1 MTHHHLPSC
10 PNDHQTTV
18 IEPRA
23 MGSMKQKSLFAFIL
37 TLALWANNAYAYEVW
52 LGTHKWEGAAAD
64 NLDEWDQA
72 IDKIDGIN
80 YVLLD
85 ARPARP
91 AGDGANTS
99 DWNTM
104 IGRIDQS
111 VPGMAEIA
119 RSQYLPAKNVSLASR
134 MQNEFATVENRGGV
148 IDIIML
154 YDEERDGTVYEFTLE
169 DVQAVRDWLDNNG
182 ESHVTLCFNLRN
194 NDQERLGLAQQPI
207 IDSVLI
213 EASATRWVEN
223 RFNLHTL
230 LQSLRTH
237 PSTRD
242 KDIHFQIPRSESPGS
257 AGQRNGFPTSPIN
270 QYIETRRALQ
280 VIRNLAGD
288 EFMRSDQAIFVVCN
302 YGDTYPT
309 YPETNASG
317 TNYVDSKSGLALSLI
332 EQRSLF
338 EGRTRAP
345 TSADAESTTRLFAP
359 TVSGIEDQILS
370 AGAST
375 GGLAFTVA
383 DDATAASALTV
394 TGTSS
399 NITLVPNA
407 NIVLGGSG
415 ANRTVTV
422 TPAAG
427 QSGSADIELWVS
439 DGTLATPIRFTV
451 TVLPPGVVAGT
462 LFSNA
467 ADCSITE
474 APAIERLT
482 SPTVD
487 LGARGSSPWVE
498 RCTVYVFQLP
508 NLGMVANPFTEASF
522 TFNYV
527 EKTGTLRGND
537 LYGLGRRTAPT
548 VLTTDFYSQSPT
560 ADPTDAT
567 RLQQTILSN
576 STPTG
581 PVSTSAGGNANLV
594 NYLNAQYAG
603 GAGAGQYVFL
613 RINTRDTKSGVS
625 SATLTMSEGGAAG
638 PPDTRPRLTY
648 QAMGDSPPVLSG
660 IDDQTIDADS
670 STGPLAFTVSDDSTP
685 VDSITLTKDSSNTG
699 LVPVSHIVFGGGGAN
714 RTVTVT
720 PVAGQG
726 GSAVISIIADDGSLT
741 TTRTFTLTVR
751 PPGTV
756 TGSIFSDVADSA
768 PRQVDGQAPSILTS
782 TAMDANLYA
791 GRGGSGSTV
800 DRCVV
805 FPFLLPSLGTIQ
817 NPFTEALLTFNL
829 ESNTFSPADCNLDL
843 YGLGSRPSATVLASD
858 YYSETN
864 TPDPT
869 PGVTKLQ
876 EEICMPGTSP
886 SLVTS
891 GSTGNTALLAY
902 LNTQYAGGANAGKF
916 VFLRLSKDAIT
927 DTAARRYTVTSA
939 DGAAVANGGSPD
951 LAIWPQITFT
961 ATAGNDAPTISNIT
975 DRSIAVNTGTGAL
988 PFTIG
993 DAQTA
998 PGSLVLSKA
1007 SSNPVL
1013 VPTANIVLGG
1023 TGENR
1028 TVTVTPVANRIGSVV
1043 ITLTISDGELTAD
1056 ETFLVTV
1063 TGDAQESWRFTH
1075 FNSTANS
1082 GVGADEFDVNFD
1094 GESNLLEFATGQN
1107 PHAATRAVK
1116 PLEMGGANLV
1126 FRYTR
1131 STAALADGVT
1141 FTAQWSD
1148 TLAPNSWSSL
1158 GVTDVLDT
1166 ANPGTPEVENRIAT
1180 LPTGTDGKRFVRL
1193 GVSRP

>member
-1 MTHHHLPSC
+1 
-10 PNDHQTTV
+10 
-18 IEPRA
+18 
-23 MGSMKQKSLFAFIL
+23 MKQGPLFAFIL
-37 TLALWANNAYAYEVW
+37 ALALWANHACAYEVW

-64 NLDEWDQA
+64 NLDEWDEA
-72 IDKIDGIN
+72 IEKIDGIN

-119 RSQYLPAKNVSLASR
+119 RSQYSPANTVSLASR
-134 MQNEFATVENRGGV
+134 MQNEFATVENRGGE

-345 TSADAESTTRLFAP
+345 TNADAESTTRLFAP
-359 TVSGIEDQILS
+359 TVSGIENQILS

-375 GGLAFTVA
+375 GALAFTVA

-394 TGTSS
+394 TGASS

-407 NIVLGGSG
+407 NMVLSGSG
-415 ANRTVTV
+415 ASRTVTI

-439 DGTLATPIRFTV
+439 DGTLATPVRFTV
-451 TVLPPGVVAGT
+451 TVLPQGIVAGT
-462 LFSNA
+462 VLSNA

-474 APAIERLT
+474 APAIEKLT

-508 NLGMVANPFTEASF
+508 NLGMVANPYTEASF
-522 TFNYV
+522 SFNYV

-548 VLTTDFYSQSPT
+548 VLTTDFYSQSST
-560 ADPTDAT
+560 ADSTDAT
-567 RLQQTILSN
+567 RLQETILSN
-576 STPTG
+576 STPIG

-685 VDSITLTKDSSNTG
+685 AGSITLTKDSSNTG
-699 LVPVSHIVFGGGGAN
+699 LVPVSSIVFGGSGAN

-726 GSAVISIIADDGSLT
+726 GSAVISIIANDGSLT

-756 TGSIFSDVADSA
+756 TGSIFSDLADSA

-782 TAMDANLYA
+782 TAMDANLYS

-805 FPFLLPSLGTIQ
+805 LPFLLPSLGTIA
-817 NPFTEALLTFNL
+817 NPFTEASLTFNL
-829 ESNTFSPADCNLDL
+829 ESNNFPPADCNLDL
-843 YGLGSRPSATVLASD
+843 YGLAARAAPTVLAD
-858 YYSETN
+858 DFYSETDVADPAIGTTRLQDN
-864 TPDPT
+864 LCTPA
-869 PGVTKLQ
+869 
-876 EEICMPGTSP
+876 TSAG
-886 SLVTS
+886 LI
-891 GSTGNTALLAY
+891 STGTNSALINY
-902 LNTQYAGGANAGKF
+902 LNAQYAGGTNAGKF

-927 DTAARRYTVTSA
+927 DAAARRYTVTSA
-939 DGAAVANGGSPD
+939 DGAAVANGGSPNN
-951 LAIWPQITFT
+951 AIWPKINFT
-961 ATAGNDAPTISNIT
+961 ATAGNDAPTISDIA

-988 PFTIG
+988 PFAIG

-1007 SSNPVL
+1007 SSNPAL
-1013 VPTANIVLGG
+1013 VPTANIVFGG

-1028 TVTVTPVANRIGSVV
+1028 TVTVTPVANKIGSVV

-1056 ETFLVTV
+1056 DTFVVTV
-1063 TGDAQESWRFTH
+1063 TGDVQESWRFTH
-1075 FNSTANS
+1075 FSSTANS
-1082 GVGADEFDVNFD
+1082 GVGADEVDVNFD
-1094 GESNLLEFATGQN
+1094 GEANLLEFATGQN

-1116 PLEMGGANLV
+1116 PLEMAGANLV
-1126 FRYTR
+1126 FRYTL

-1141 FTAQWSD
+1141 FTVQWSD
-1148 TLAPNSWSSL
+1148 TLIGNSWSSL

-1166 ANPGTPEVENRIAT
+1166 ANPGTAEVENRIAT
-1180 LPTGTDGKRFVRL
+1180 LPTGTNGKRFVRL
-1193 GVSRP
+1193 RVSRP